1 MKVIPHSEAEARA
14 TEIAASITAGGL
26 ACIPLRGAYRVL
38 ADARSEAAITKLSQS
53 KRRAHNRPALI
64 VVGDLASARDI
75 VDGTTWPLTQKL
87 TSALWPGP
95 VTLVLPPSK
104 RLAPRIAKLLSRSTG
119 MIGVRVPDD
128 PLAERVVAAFGGPL
142 LVSSANIES
151 KPGASSAVAVRQR
164 FDRALDI
171 WVDAGDVKPM
181 PPSTLVAIDETSWKI
196 VREGAVSRE
205 AIEKAAG
212 TASR

>member
-14 TEIAASITAGGL
+14 SEIAASIAAGGL

-38 ADARSEAAITKLSQS
+38 ADARSESAITKLSQS

-64 VVGDLASARDI
+64 VVSDLASAGDI

-87 TSALWPGP
+87 TKALWPGP
-95 VTLVLPPSK
+95 MTLVLPPSK
-104 RLAPRIAKLLSRSTG
+104 KLAPRIAKSLARSTG

-128 PLAERVVAAFGGPL
+128 ALAARVLEAFGGPL

-151 KPGASSAVAVRQR
+151 KPGASSAAAVRQR

-181 PPSTLVAIDETSWKI
+181 PPSTLVAVDETGWKI

-205 AIEKAAG
+205 AIEKAAAG
-212 TASR
+212 